1 MYKCEKIEYTIDMS
15 RENMENTHYTNRK
28 EFVALLR
35 LVWVI
40 LPASI
45 VAIFAMM
52 VLFGEQGLL
61 SLERYTLELEAIER
75 QTQSVQEKN
84 MELQIQIRRLR
95 NRPTQ
100 VEFLTAKELGQ
111 STTGATIYRFSK

>member
-1 MYKCEKIEYTIDMS
+1 MDH
-15 RENMENTHYTNRK
+15 THYTNKK

-35 LVWVI
+35 LVWVV

-45 VAIFAMM
+45 VAIFAIM
-52 VLFGEQGLL
+52 VIFGEQGLL
-61 SLERYTLELEAIER
+61 SLERYKVELEEIER
-75 QTQSVQEKN
+75 QTQTVQNKN

-111 STTGATIYRFSK
+111 STTGATIYHFSK